1 MADLANELAGK
12 VAIVT
17 GSARNIGRAT
27 ALELARAGAALVINA
42 RTSAELCEE
51 VAHEI
56 EAAGG
61 RALPFVADIT
71 DADAVAR
78 MVGAAKTAFGG
89 IDILVNNAAG
99 RARKPFVE
107 LDDETWHYALGA
119 AFQGAFHMS
128 RACVPGMIERG
139 GGSIIGVGGLNSYRG
154 QPERAHGMAAKAG
167 LAGLTRGLALDLG
180 KHNIRSN
187 FVVVGTF
194 DTDLSGSS
202 SSKTAVAD
210 ASDIPLG
217 RRGVPQDMADL
228 IRFLVGPGASYISGQ
243 TIHLNGAAHCPF

>member
-1 MADLANELAGK
+1 MVGQERELADK

-27 ALELARAGAALVINA
+27 ALELAEGGAALVINA
-42 RTSAELCEE
+42 RTSKDLCEE

-56 EAAGG
+56 ESAGG

-71 DADAVAR
+71 DADAVER
-78 MVGAAKTAFGG
+78 MVAAAKSEFGG
-89 IDILVNNAAG
+89 IDILVNNAAA

-107 LDDETWHYALGA
+107 LDTDTWHYALGA

-128 RACVPGMIERG
+128 KSCVPSMIERH

-154 QPERAHGMAAKAG
+154 QPERSHGMAAKGG
-167 LAGLTRGLALDLG
+167 LAGLTRGLAFDLG
-180 KHNIRSN
+180 KYNIRSN

-194 DTDLSGSS
+194 DTELAGSS
-202 SSKTAVAD
+202 SSKTVS
-210 ASDIPLG
+210 SDVSGIPLG
-217 RRGVPQDMADL
+217 RKGVPQDMANL
-228 IRFLVGPGASYISGQ
+228 IRFLVGPKASYISGQ
-243 TIHLNGAAHCPF
+243 TIHVNGAAHCPL